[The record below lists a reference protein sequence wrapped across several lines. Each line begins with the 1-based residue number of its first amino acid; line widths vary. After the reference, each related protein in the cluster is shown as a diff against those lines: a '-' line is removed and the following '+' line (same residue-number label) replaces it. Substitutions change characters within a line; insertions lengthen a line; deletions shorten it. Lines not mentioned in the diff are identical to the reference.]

1 MGFGQTVTIAELS
14 DVQSHLITISKID
27 KQLQCLVALFPQYSF
42 SGLLNVTSLEQ
53 SSWQAEEAVFE
64 IEHDISDTS
73 SDSSDDE

>member
-1 MGFGQTVTIAELS
+1 MGFGQRALGRAVRCA
-14 DVQSHLITISKID
+14 ITISKID
-27 KQLQCLVALFPQYSF
+27 TQLQCLVALFPQYSF

>member
-73 SDSSDDE
+73 SDDE